1 MKHDRNFSRFHEIH
15 LSCYGLS
22 LNHGFSDGGSF
33 VTLHDKPHS
42 EWSCPTGELL
52 PLSQGSQLKHQ
63 SHSKVWHCIFLC
75 RKTISQNMHGINKT
89 LSLQINFLIYRVRVW
104 ALMGLYHSIQRC
116 VCLWALWVYLPYVC
130 GRERLKL
137 SRQEQFSVL
146 ELVFLLFWRWRLLGL
161 LFKVS

>member
-1 MKHDRNFSRFHEIH
+1 MRFTCHVMAC
-15 LSCYGLS
+15 LSIMALMMVAVLWHS
-22 LNHGFSDGGSF
+22 MINHTVSALVLKGG
-33 VTLHDKPHS
+33 
-42 EWSCPTGELL
+42 LL

-75 RKTISQNMHGINKT
+75 RKTIRQHMHGINKT
-89 LSLQINFLIYRVRVW
+89 VSLQINCLIYRVKVW
-104 ALMGLYHSIQRC
+104 TLMGLYHSIQRC
-116 VCLWALWVYLPYVC
+116 LCRWALRVYLPYVC